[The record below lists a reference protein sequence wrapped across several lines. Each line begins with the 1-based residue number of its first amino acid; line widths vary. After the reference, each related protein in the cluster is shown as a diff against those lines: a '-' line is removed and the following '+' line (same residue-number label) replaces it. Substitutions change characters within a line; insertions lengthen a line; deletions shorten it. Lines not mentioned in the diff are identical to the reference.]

1 MGCPSFDLS
10 IGLAVGA
17 DQEPGIPGQTRAP
30 KLIRAKQLVWKTVPL
45 MNENGTPQRAE
56 NPLGQY
62 GITATQVLIGDPR
75 PEDNLDRLLM
85 DKKRLVAERIKTVQ
99 EQETSKA
106 QANTEQLKKEIER
119 TRAVQDAQRQ
129 KELRTIE
136 MQREVVD
143 DAGETR
149 STLRPFSPEVWRLI
163 T

>member
-1 MGCPSFDLS
+1 M
-10 IGLAVGA
+10 
-17 DQEPGIPGQTRAP
+17 
-30 KLIRAKQLVWKTVPL
+30 
-45 MNENGTPQRAE
+45 
-56 NPLGQY
+56 
-62 GITATQVLIGDPR
+62 
-75 PEDNLDRLLM
+75 
-85 DKKRLVAERIKTVQ
+85 Q